1 MALDLSD
8 LDAFESAYKPKTKE
22 VRKGPPKF
30 DDLDDFEA
38 RYAAEQLEKE
48 AAKAA
53 EIAAAQK
60 LVATPPEGPIS
71 TPYAPLGAAGLFSGM
86 AKQTAISQARDA
98 VPADTL
104 GSNPLNVLPQAVGS
118 TAANTAGAAGVLADT
133 ALNLPRQLAEAA
145 LPEDWYERLYGTKEG
160 VPFSQATMAGADVAD
175 ALRGST
181 NDLFPMPAANR
192 QWQAENQAVK
202 QAGGTA
208 LDELITGIRNPIGVL
223 QEAAKMGAEFAL
235 PAKALGVLGSTALM
249 EGGGTDQSAR
259 EFEQQWKEGTV
270 QQSAAYQQLASEIG
284 PEAAKEAIKAKRLQ
298 LTAQLQALTGVAA
311 AKVSGKLGGQ
321 KIEDFL
327 AGNADEGISA
337 LQVPVQAAF
346 EGAEEVPVQIG
357 GNIAA
362 QWTGDPTRAATAGAA
377 SAAVQGT
384 LVGGATAGGLSTIQ
398 SGSAWANE
406 KLNQFG
412 GTSDGKPKR
421 AQPDHS
427 PMGERGSSNTDTNI
441 DGTIQSDS
449 IDTNKD
455 GTIEPTSIVSNI
467 EELSSSV
474 NPAEG
479 LASIAREEAPVNKK
493 EQEVESRSVLA
504 NRASALREAATK
516 NLLDEGSIKA
526 RIRDEEELRLTLQED
541 EKRRASGV
549 LPTPERPFLSEDE
562 RTLISARRSELREEL
577 EKHRAAVG
585 YGNQLR
591 DVEARLAKMPVEEA
605 PAVAATEAP
614 AQLTFEQALR
624 MATEEDAIRAS
635 EDPAYKR
642 LVDSNPS
649 EYGRRRKARAR
660 EILNTAAVTPQEPS
674 TPLPATTLPAP
685 VQNAAVAPPSPLPVD
700 VSAAPTGTVRVYHGG
715 VNPEVVGADGVWAST
730 DQKYAEGY
738 ASKAG
743 DGRVLYTD
751 IPASDPRVAADPTY
765 GTLPPTNFT
774 LSAAESAN
782 LRPLG
787 KSATPAVKTKP
798 APKPRDFRV
807 QATTELQAKAQTDPA
822 YRARVTSN
830 PTLIQTDI
838 LARAK
843 ELQDAD
849 VAAKA
854 AAKIAN
860 TPAATVTAPVLP
872 STPSV
877 TRDNAP
883 TTDLVSNGLGGK
895 VNNAR
900 AAMLS
905 VGDGTVPQTTSET
918 RRVANEL
925 KNSPNIQDTKVV
937 VVSAAD
943 ALTDN
948 NPLQNKRADGSV
960 TARTGTYD
968 RANDTIYI
976 HENANAET
984 AVHETTHAATVKAI
998 AAVEQGVVTEPE
1010 AQLALE
1016 NLKTAVT
1023 QLGTLTEADFP
1034 GVDAEIIQRIK
1045 YAARNPQEAVAV
1057 IRSHP
1062 GVAQALR
1069 DSKVMVDVKVDKLS
1083 KRAIKMPWW
1092 KAFVNSIASIA
1103 GKQVFKT
1110 QHRDVV
1116 FRTVERMLLSD
1127 SVVKSSKTLENTDVR
1142 NVKMADV
1149 KAGDI
1154 ASRQTGTDAANKVAP
1169 AKTDNAPTTIKQDSL
1184 VEQRERG
1191 GKGVFGRI
1199 ADKLITLATP
1209 RGRGSMTTQ
1218 LAAEEQAGLEADYR
1232 LETEL
1237 ALGDMEAAYKDAV
1250 AHLPKATAEV
1260 YRPDMLKYMQGDK
1273 SVGTKLPTK
1282 LRESIDALRTI
1293 MDNRTL
1299 MMIALGAIPPK
1310 QVPKYLNNL
1319 GKWTHKDYMKMRMD
1333 QESFARMV
1341 QDYAYAGKDVIAA
1354 VLPEVMADLALPPV
1368 ENIQQLGE
1376 RASSKNKDKDSRK
1389 SAKAILKK
1397 YATQWGIGA
1406 STQLD
1411 GPDGTV
1417 ERLKA
1422 LKLAGE
1428 GKLREVAIY
1437 YANRIIKPD
1446 TTSKDTN
1453 ISSIVGSNLQIDDSA
1468 IDKLRVHMPAYMA
1481 KLYGEFKDP
1490 AAVAVLSL
1498 EQQGRILA
1506 KFKALLDYREQGIK
1520 DGIIK
1525 KDAAGMDAV
1534 TMDKQGFTKLEHK
1547 DPLHYGPL
1555 QGYWIDRKDQWLLEA
1570 VAGME
1575 AIEFS
1580 MDPARYL
1587 AGYLQRNTP
1596 ESWLGRTGA
1605 KMTMGAVTF
1614 AQPVGKG
1621 FKISQVLLDHTG
1633 AIVNAGGSAVFL
1645 SGGLTAPMGSGL
1657 SAAQAARESS
1667 FAGTMFGTN
1676 LQKSGT
1682 ARKAKIAEHV
1692 RFLTRATVLQNASLS
1707 ADLRS
1712 DLIDRLDNELDQ
1724 YLPGTKRAVNKAG
1737 RLIRRGVDFAAR
1749 VNSFGDEFSKVLM
1762 WYARIPHLQA
1772 IYPDKTEQEIWALAA
1787 EEVLQT
1793 TANWHRSAP
1802 LSRVFSNTGAANAFM
1817 VFQTEMLRA
1826 SYNSLALANRY
1837 AAVARKGFGT
1847 PEGAAAGKYAQM
1859 ELAHFMI
1866 RITGAA
1872 AANKAM
1878 LAGATFFAG
1887 VAAAAVI
1894 AMSGDDDDDKEK
1906 KKAEENIKQWEAG
1919 SKMNEPKN
1927 YVHARELVPS
1937 FTLGDVKF
1945 FREVEP
1951 DVYTFASTQRL
1962 EVLPVA
1968 NIYNAAKR
1976 DDWEELNT
1984 IASNFMFS
1992 ETPTWE
1998 PLFFTVGGSIKAL
2011 NPFADE
2017 ADSAAARKFAAE
2029 NAGKLLEA
2037 VTPGAAKRLWKQYN
2051 SPIDLDAVETVLNQT
2066 AATVQR
2072 LDLRKTAGYN
2082 IADYKV
2088 AVDKAT
2094 AALRDDMGDIDGV
2107 GEAVVGHGI
2116 DYTSAV
2122 TTKYNAFVKAR
2133 RTVLALK
2140 GLGKSEDWIR
2150 TAIKTNP
2157 INDSLSK
2164 EEVTSLMTGNFRM
2177 PEFGEVLTKKEETM
2191 LRAATLSAEKVKVKE
2206 VFKQYREDLANQRAL
2221 FAEFIKR
2228 EKESL

>member
-1 MALDLSD
+1 MAGFADYLRGGSTP
-8 LDAFESAYKPKTKE
+8 APPSAATSSFAKWLEEDKARKE
-22 VRKGPPKF
+22 
-30 DDLDDFEA
+30 A
-38 RYAAEQLEKE
+38 E

-53 EIAAAQK
+53 EVAAAQE
-60 LVATPPEGPIS
+60 LVATPPEGPVS
-71 TPYAPLGAAGLFSGM
+71 TPYAPTGAMGVLGNMFRGNAVD
-86 AKQTAISQARDA
+86 QARETA
-98 VPADTL
+98 PTDTL

-118 TAANTAGAAGVLADT
+118 VAANTAGSIGVLADT
-133 ALNLPRQLAEAA
+133 ALNIPRQLAESA
-145 LPEDWYERLYGTKEG
+145 LPADWYERLYGTKEG

-181 NDLFPMPAANR
+181 NDMFPMPEANR

-202 QAGGTA
+202 QAGGNA
-208 LDELITGIRNPIGVL
+208 FDELITGIRNPIGVL

-235 PAKALGVLGSTALM
+235 PAKALGVMGSTALM
-249 EGGGTDQSAR
+249 EGGGTDQSAI
-259 EFEQQWKEGTV
+259 EFEQQWKEGTI

-311 AKVSGKLGGQ
+311 AKVSAKLGGQ

-337 LQVPVQAAF
+337 LQVPVQALF
-346 EGAEEVPVQIG
+346 EGAEEVPVQLG

-362 QWTGDPTRAATAGAA
+362 QWTGDPTREATAGAA
-377 SAAVQGT
+377 SAAVQGF
-384 LVGGATAGGLSTIQ
+384 LVGGATAGGMSTIQ

-406 KLNQFG
+406 KLNQFDG
-412 GTSDGKPKR
+412 VSDGKPKGVK
-421 AQPDHS
+421 PDQKS
-427 PMGERGSSNTDTNI
+427 ASNT
-441 DGTIQSDS
+441 GTIKERAIETGS
-449 IDTNKD
+449 IDTNKER
-455 GTIEPTSIVSNI
+455 TIEPTTIVSNI

-479 LASIAREEAPVNKK
+479 LASIAQEEAPVNTQT
-493 EQEVESRSVLA
+493 EDQTASVNTATALEASPVVEGKPHLRATERGWEIVPDA
-504 NRASALREAATK
+504 NASAAPEVP
-516 NLLDEGSIKA
+516 
-526 RIRDEEELRLTLQED
+526 TL
-541 EKRRASGV
+541 V
-549 LPTPERPFLSEDE
+549 T
-562 RTLISARRSELREEL
+562 RSE
-577 EKHRAAVG
+577 
-585 YGNQLR
+585 
-591 DVEARLAKMPVEEA
+591 
-605 PAVAATEAP
+605 
-614 AQLTFEQALR
+614 
-624 MATEEDAIRAS
+624 
-635 EDPAYKR
+635 
-642 LVDSNPS
+642 PS
-649 EYGRRRKARAR
+649 A
-660 EILNTAAVTPQEPS
+660 
-674 TPLPATTLPAP
+674 PLPATTLPAP
-685 VQNAAVAPPSPLPVD
+685 SQNAPVAPPSPVPVD
-700 VSAAPTGTVRVYHGG
+700 VSAAPAV
-715 VNPEVVGADGVWAST
+715 P
-730 DQKYAEGY
+730 
-738 ASKAG
+738 
-743 DGRVLYTD
+743 
-751 IPASDPRVAADPTY
+751 VAA
-765 GTLPPTNFT
+765 PPV
-774 LSAAESAN
+774 
-782 LRPLG
+782 
-787 KSATPAVKTKP
+787 VKVKP
-798 APKPRDFRV
+798 AAKPRDFRV
-807 QATTELQAKAQTDPA
+807 QATTELQAKAQTDPV

-854 AAKIAN
+854 AAKAT
-860 TPAATVTAPVLP
+860 TPDTTKSMAPTSLDTYAAATGLADKSDNHIRSYVRTGKDAIDAVASGAIDAPEPVREMARRLAAVSDFSDVPVTLSDNAAADGLVRE
-872 STPSV
+872 TPEGQFMASGFYSA
-877 TRDNAP
+877 RDNAVK
-883 TTDLVSNGLGGK
+883 LLSSKGGRNLE
-895 VNNAR
+895 VAEVVVHEM
-900 AAMLS
+900 AHA
-905 VGDGTVPQTTSET
+905 GTVRAMAQIESGELKDPELRDLLEDMKVGLAALKDGIKAGTVSGPRADYAASDIFELVATVYGDPRLARKLDEAKIT
-918 RRVANEL
+918 IPRRGARRGRVA
-925 KNSPNIQDTKVV
+925 SV
-937 VVSAAD
+937 
-943 ALTDN
+943 
-948 NPLQNKRADGSV
+948 LQIIK
-960 TARTGTYD
+960 
-968 RANDTIYI
+968 
-976 HENANAET
+976 
-984 AVHETTHAATVKAI
+984 
-998 AAVEQGVVTEPE
+998 
-1010 AQLALE
+1010 
-1016 NLKTAVT
+1016 
-1023 QLGTLTEADFP
+1023 DFVAKLF
-1034 GVDAEIIQRIK
+1034 GMTSSQVDQI
-1045 YAARNPQEAVAV
+1045 
-1057 IRSHP
+1057 
-1062 GVAQALR
+1062 L
-1069 DSKVMVDVKVDKLS
+1069 LS
-1083 KRAIKMPWW
+1083 TR
-1092 KAFVNSIASIA
+1092 V
-1103 GKQVFKT
+1103 
-1110 QHRDVV
+1110 RE
-1116 FRTVERMLLSD
+1116 TVERMSAA
-1127 SVVKSSKTLENTDVR
+1127 KEAREARPTG
-1142 NVKMADV
+1142 
-1149 KAGDI
+1149 KAGKGYD
-1154 ASRQTGTDAANKVAP
+1154 RLKKLAP
-1169 AKTDNAPTTIKQDSL
+1169 PTTIKQDSL

-1191 GKGVFGRI
+1191 TMGVAGPI
-1199 ADKLITLATP
+1199 VDKMRVLATP
-1209 RGRGSMTTQ
+1209 RGAGSMTTQ

-1273 SVGTKLPTK
+1273 AVGAKLPTK

-1333 QESFARMV
+1333 QASFARMV
-1341 QDYAYAGKDVIAA
+1341 QDYAHAGKDVIAE

-1368 ENIQQLGE
+1368 ENIQQLGD
-1376 RASSKNKDKDSRK
+1376 RASTKNKDKDSRK
-1389 SAKAILKK
+1389 AARAILKK

-1406 STQLD
+1406 TTKLD

-1422 LKLAGE
+1422 LKQAGE

-1437 YANRIIKPD
+1437 YANRIINPK

-1453 ISSIVGSNLQIDDSA
+1453 IANMVGSNLVIDDSA

-1506 KFKALLDYREQGIK
+1506 KFKALLDYREAGIN

-1525 KDAAGMDAV
+1525 KDAAGMDAS
-1534 TMDKQGFTKLEHK
+1534 TMDKQGFTQLESD

-1555 QGYWIDRKDQWLLEA
+1555 QGYWIKRTDKWLLDA

-1580 MDPARYL
+1580 MNPARYL
-1587 AGYLQRNTP
+1587 ADYIKSGNRDTLFKK
-1596 ESWLGRTGA
+1596 GA
-1605 KMTMGAVTF
+1605 SVGMGIVAA
-1614 AQPVGKG
+1614 AQPIGKG

-1633 AIVNAGGSAVFL
+1633 ATVNALSSAVFL

-1657 SAAQAARESS
+1657 SAARAARESS

-1676 LQKSGT
+1676 LKQAGT

-1712 DLIDRLDNELDQ
+1712 DLIDRIDNELDQ
-1724 YLPGTKRAVNKAG
+1724 YLPGAKRVYNKVG
-1737 RLIRRGVDFAAR
+1737 RLGRRAVDFAAR

-1762 WYARIPHLQA
+1762 WYSRIPHLKA
-1772 IYPDKTEQEIWALAA
+1772 IYPDKTEQEVWALAA

-1802 LSRVFSNTGAANAFM
+1802 LARVFSNTGMLNPFM
-1817 VFQTEMLRA
+1817 VFQTEMLRTA
-1826 SYNSLALANRY
+1826 FNSLALATRY
-1837 AAVARKGFGT
+1837 AAKARKGFKT

-1866 RITGAA
+1866 RIAGAA
-1872 AANKAM
+1872 AVNKVM
-1878 LAGATFFAG
+1878 LAGATLAAG
-1887 VAAAAVI
+1887 VLAGLA
-1894 AMSGDDDDDKEK
+1894 GDDDKEGFPKPVVEGNLDLTRRPRVANPDGGTSTVFSMSAEFDGRIFLLPRVSEDGRLMSEKEAVEEFKRTKRHLGIFNTEDTAK
-1906 KKAEENIKQWEAG
+1906 KYSDLLHNEQEEMGDSWGVGTDNTPRFVVEAPSVNLKKWEAG

-1927 YVHARELVPS
+1927 YVHARELLPS
-1937 FTLGDVKF
+1937 FTLGDVNF
-1945 FREVEP
+1945 LREVEP

-1962 EVLPVA
+1962 EVLPIA

-1976 DDWEELNT
+1976 GDWEEMKT
-1984 IASNFMFS
+1984 IATNFAAS
-1992 ETPTWE
+1992 ETPTWS
-1998 PLFFTVGGSIKAL
+1998 PFWSMVGNAPAAMFGDERTQGTAQKEIK
-2011 NPFADE
+2011 E
-2017 ADSAAARKFAAE
+2017 ST
-2029 NAGKLLEA
+2029 GKLAEA
-2037 VTPGAAKRLWKQYN
+2037 VTPGAVKRLWKQATG
-2051 SPIDLDAVETVLNQT
+2051 PVDLDAVETVLNQT

-2072 LDLRKTAGYN
+2072 LDLKKTAGYN

-2107 GEAVVGHGI
+2107 GEAIVGHGI
-2116 DYTSAV
+2116 DYTGAV
-2122 TTKYNAFVKAR
+2122 VTKYRSFVKAR

-2150 TAIKTNP
+2150 AAIKTNP

-2177 PEFGEVLTKKEETM
+2177 PDFGEVLTKKEESM
-2191 LRAATLSAEKVKVKE
+2191 LKAATLESEKVKVKN